1 MERSPARRGIDRPFG
16 GNRPCMNT
24 NVLSTGGRGAARRA
38 ANSTA
43 VAAGA
48 RAGFVARGVIYLLV
62 GALALRIAFSD
73 SGGQQA
79 DRGGAVAEI
88 AGQPFGGVLL
98 WALGV
103 ALAGMALWRLS
114 EALFGQA
121 GPDGDKP
128 GKRAMAAGRFLFYGF
143 VSYSVLSYAVGDQG
157 SGSGSSDRQTD
168 DVTAKALQWTGGQW
182 IVGIAGAAVVGAGL
196 WIAFRAVTRTYHKH
210 LKMSGMT
217 KRVRRA
223 VDFTGVFGG
232 GVRGIVFAT
241 AGGFAVAA
249 AVRHEPGRAK
259 GMDDTLRSFTDTPA
273 GPWLLVLVAFGLAAF
288 GVFSWANA
296 RWRKV

>member
-1 MERSPARRGIDRPFG
+1 MNSRSVSRRGHG
-16 GNRPCMNT
+16 Q
-24 NVLSTGGRGAARRA
+24 AERA

-62 GALALRIAFSD
+62 GLLALRIAFSD

-79 DRGGAVAEI
+79 DRGGAISEL
-88 AGQPFGGVLL
+88 AGKPFGNILL
-98 WALGV
+98 WLLGA
-103 ALAGMALWRLS
+103 ALAGMAVWRLT

-121 GPDGDKP
+121 GTGGKKP

-143 VSYSVLSYAVGDQG
+143 VSYSVLSYAAGDAG
-157 SGSGSSDRQTD
+157 SGSGSTD
-168 DVTAKALQWTGGQW
+168 KQSQDVTAKVLGWSGGQW
-182 IVGIAGAAVVGAGL
+182 IVATAGAAVAGAGL
-196 WIAFRAVTRTYHKH
+196 WIAARALMRKYHKH
-210 LKMSGMT
+210 LKMSEMPR
-217 KRVRRA
+217 KVRRT
-223 VDFTGVFGG
+223 VDALGMFGG
-232 GVRGIVFAT
+232 AARGAVFAT
-241 AGGFAVAA
+241 AGGFAIAA
-249 AVRHEPGRAK
+249 ALAHEPGKAK

-273 GPWLLVLVAFGLAAF
+273 GPWLLAVIALGLAAF

>member
-1 MERSPARRGIDRPFG
+1 
-16 GNRPCMNT
+16 MNT
-24 NVLSTGGRGAARRA
+24 NALSADGRRTARRA
-38 ANSTA
+38 ANSKA

-62 GALALRIAFSD
+62 GLLALRIAFSD
-73 SGGQQA
+73 SGGKQA
-79 DRGGAVAEI
+79 DRGGAIAEI
-88 AGQPFGGVLL
+88 AEKPFGSVLL

-114 EALFGQA
+114 EALFGLA

-128 GKRAMAAGRFLFYGF
+128 GKRAMAAARFLFYGF
-143 VSYSVLSYAVGDQG
+143 VSYSVLSYAAGDQG

-168 DVTAKALQWTGGQW
+168 DVTAKALEWTGGQW

-196 WIAFRAVTRTYHKH
+196 WIAFRAVTRKYRKH
-210 LKMSGMT
+210 LKMSEMT
-217 KRVRRA
+217 QKVRRA
-223 VDFTGVFGG
+223 VDFSGMFGG
-232 GVRGIVFAT
+232 AVRGIVFAT

-259 GMDDTLRSFTDTPA
+259 GMDDTLRSFTETPA
-273 GPWLLVLVAFGLAAF
+273 GPWLLALVALGLAAF
-288 GVFSWANA
+288 GAFSWANA